1 MKNLSVI
8 IIILYFL
15 SSISFAQNDNG
26 NNNTQVRENR
36 NITQYYS
43 GKFGFY
49 NPGDGL
55 NNGLIFGIDGITEF
69 NHYNFFLSGS
79 VDLYFKKT
87 FDIFTNPHPSS
98 ISDQQMILLPLHINL
113 GYKLGEIPDADTRF
127 YAGAGGGY
135 YLYFFGA
142 TVSGNSG
149 GLLGG
154 SLTNQTDNKSGGA
167 IFGSVFFRAVV
178 GKIFIE
184 PRYYFAKKVT
194 DTINGNPYIVNP
206 TGFAITLGVQ
216 Y

>member
-1 MKNLSVI
+1 MKRIYGILILIYSFSCISLS
-8 IIILYFL
+8 
-15 SSISFAQNDNG
+15 QNQNS
-26 NNNTQVRENR
+26 NSESK
-36 NITQYYS
+36 NINQYYS

-49 NPGDGL
+49 NPSDGM

-79 VDLYFKKT
+79 ADLYFKKT
-87 FDIFTNPHPSS
+87 FDIFTSPHPSS
-98 ISDQQMILLPLHINL
+98 ISDQQMVLIPLHINF
-113 GYKLGEIPDADTRF
+113 GYKLGEIPYADTRF

-142 TVSGNSG
+142 TTSSNSG

-154 SLTNQTDNKSGGA
+154 GLTNQTDNKSGGA

>member
-26 NNNTQVRENR
+26 NNNTQGGENR

-87 FDIFTNPHPSS
+87 FDQSF
-98 ISDQQMILLPLHINL
+98 
-113 GYKLGEIPDADTRF
+113 
-127 YAGAGGGY
+127 
-135 YLYFFGA
+135 
-142 TVSGNSG
+142 
-149 GLLGG
+149 
-154 SLTNQTDNKSGGA
+154 
-167 IFGSVFFRAVV
+167 
-178 GKIFIE
+178 
-184 PRYYFAKKVT
+184 
-194 DTINGNPYIVNP
+194 
-206 TGFAITLGVQ
+206 
-216 Y
+216 